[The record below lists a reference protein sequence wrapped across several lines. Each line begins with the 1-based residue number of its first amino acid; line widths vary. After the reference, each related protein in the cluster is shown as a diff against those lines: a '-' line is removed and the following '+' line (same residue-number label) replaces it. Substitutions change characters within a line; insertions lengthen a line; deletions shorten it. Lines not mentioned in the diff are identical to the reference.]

1 MIPILWRHSR
11 ESVLVGRRAF
21 CAEGFPRGMLERE
34 VTRIL
39 VIVGCDILENG
50 MRRKG
55 KVSLAMYFIQGLV
68 ST

>member
-11 ESVLVGRRAF
+11 SSVLVGRRAF
-21 CAEGFPRGMLERE
+21 CVEDFLRGRLERE